1 MAVALE
7 CRNLFFFH
15 GKIPILKGISLSMK
29 SGTFTAILGRNGS
42 GKTTLLHC
50 LNGIRKTASGTVHIK
65 GINLRT
71 LSRKQVARHISLVV
85 QENPEVFPFTVL
97 DVVVMGRAPFL
108 GATQV
113 PGPEDYELAMK
124 ALKILDVEHLA
135 VANFNRISGGERQM
149 ALLACALV
157 QTSDIMLLDEP
168 TNHLDFKN
176 QYLLLN
182 RIRQLCLQSNTA
194 VVAAMHDPNMA
205 MLFADEVILLKD
217 GVVFGAGPVKTVM
230 TKTNMDRLY
239 ETDTTALPFDRD
251 GQFFIPTDALH
262 VKKQQTL
269 DTQT

>member
-7 CRNLFFFH
+7 CRNLFFSH
-15 GKIPILKGISLSMK
+15 GKIPILKGISLAIK
-29 SGTFTAILGRNGS
+29 NGTFTAILGRNGS

-65 GINLRT
+65 GINIRT
-71 LSRKQVARHISLVV
+71 LSRKQVAQQISLVV

-108 GATQV
+108 GTTQV
-113 PGPEDYELAMK
+113 PGPEDYELAIK
-124 ALKILDVEHLA
+124 ALKSLDVQHLA
-135 VANFNRISGGERQM
+135 PSNFNRISGGERQM

-182 RIRQLCLQSNTA
+182 RIRQLCIQGNTA

-205 MLFADEVILLKD
+205 MLFADEVILLKN
-217 GVVFGAGPVKTVM
+217 GVVFGAGPVKEVM
-230 TKTNMDRLY
+230 TKANMDRLY
-239 ETDTTALPFDRD
+239 ETDTTALPFARD
-251 GQFFIPTDALH
+251 GHFFIPTDVLH
-262 VKKQQTL
+262 VKKHKISKN
-269 DTQT
+269 